1 LVKDLSKEESIRIMV
16 TLWAFWHARRNI
28 VHEGNYHSPLLTH
41 CFIERFIG
49 DLKQLDH
56 TPVSNLVVL
65 PRGPRWIAPPQGLAK
80 INVGSAL
87 SKTSPKGAIAAV
99 ARSSEGSFLGASSLV
114 INGVMDPETMEALAC
129 REELNLA
136 LDLLLMRIRVASDC
150 QNLIRKLG
158 GEWKGLYGH
167 IIMELKARFAHF
179 ETIQFVHEG
188 RSANIDAHTL
198 GERVY
203 ISRARPARVL

>member
-1 LVKDLSKEESIRIMV
+1 MV
-16 TLWAFWHARRNI
+16 TLWALWHARRNI

-65 PRGPRWIAPPQGLAK
+65 PRGPRWIAPPQGLGK
-80 INVGSAL
+80 INVDFAL

-114 INGVMDPETMEALAC
+114 INGLMDPDEGMIDGPPTFAYLVFGPG
-129 REELNLA
+129 
-136 LDLLLMRIRVASDC
+136 RVSLERLSRPIKVMAWRGPGA
-150 QNLIRKLG
+150 ILG
-158 GEWKGLYGH
+158 AQ
-167 IIMELKARFAHF
+167 ARFRGVQVRLV
-179 ETIQFVHEG
+179 IG
-188 RSANIDAHTL
+188 RSDLYLA
-198 GERVY
+198 
-203 ISRARPARVL
+203 